1 MSITIFSQ
9 GAAGEVTGSRHF
21 LFTDKAKVL
30 VDCGAFQGKR
40 EEADR
45 KNRQWDFDAS
55 ALDAVVL
62 THAHYDHCGLIPLLP
77 KHKYQGNIY
86 STAATRDV
94 ANLIMMDSCKIQ
106 AADAVHLAKRA
117 AKLGKTFDWEPL
129 YKDTDVVE
137 AISQFVTLSYNR
149 PQIIADG
156 ITAKFFDAGHIL
168 GSSLIHLTIKDGDRN
183 VRVLYSGD
191 LGRND
196 EPILKDPQP
205 ADPAEYI
212 ILESTYGD
220 RLHEGKKDVMPE
232 LAKIVNETVARGG
245 KIIIPAFAVGRTQE
259 LVFYLHLLHDQN
271 LIP

>member
-45 KNRQWDFDAS
+45 KNRQWDFNAS

-106 AADAVHLAKRA
+106 AADAIHLAKRA

-156 ITAKFFDAGHIL
+156 ITAKF
-168 GSSLIHLTIKDGDRN
+168 
-183 VRVLYSGD
+183 
-191 LGRND
+191 
-196 EPILKDPQP
+196 
-205 ADPAEYI
+205 
-212 ILESTYGD
+212 
-220 RLHEGKKDVMPE
+220 
-232 LAKIVNETVARGG
+232 
-245 KIIIPAFAVGRTQE
+245 
-259 LVFYLHLLHDQN
+259 
-271 LIP
+271 

>member
-21 LFTDKAKVL
+21 LFTDKAKIL

-55 ALDAVVL
+55 VLDAVVL

-106 AADAVHLAKRA
+106 AADAIHLAKRA

-129 YKDTDVVE
+129 YKDSSLIGKKEMTGTGNF
-137 AISQFVTLSYNR
+137 A
-149 PQIIADG
+149 
-156 ITAKFFDAGHIL
+156 
-168 GSSLIHLTIKDGDRN
+168 GSSL
-183 VRVLYSGD
+183 
-191 LGRND
+191 
-196 EPILKDPQP
+196 
-205 ADPAEYI
+205 
-212 ILESTYGD
+212 
-220 RLHEGKKDVMPE
+220 
-232 LAKIVNETVARGG
+232 
-245 KIIIPAFAVGRTQE
+245 
-259 LVFYLHLLHDQN
+259 
-271 LIP
+271 